1 VVGVGDEGVVG
12 VEYEPLFVVVTFLGE
27 DVNMLLTVFTDGTSG
42 SIILFSQILLELSCL
57 KIGAN
62 VQYTLSD
69 VF

>member
-1 VVGVGDEGVVG
+1 MWWNKKDGKESED
-12 VEYEPLFVVVTFLGE
+12 LDVVTFLGE